1 LPNIGVHSDWE
12 TAVAVSPPVTPDVE
26 SVEKVIFEEKK
37 EKAENYNLYIK
48 NELQK
53 ESFCENDDLGTYSTD
68 SLADRSIMQGESCE
82 KNL

>member
-1 LPNIGVHSDWE
+1 MQL
-12 TAVAVSPPVTPDVE
+12 TAAAVTPSAEHAARRPAGETGAAAADADVE

-37 EKAENYNLYIK
+37 EKAGNYNLYIK

-68 SLADRSIMQGESCE
+68 SLYM
-82 KNL
+82 L

>member
-1 LPNIGVHSDWE
+1 M
-12 TAVAVSPPVTPDVE
+12 VSVE

-53 ESFCENDDLGTYSTD
+53 ESYCENDDLGTYSTD
-68 SLADRSIMQGESCE
+68 SLCLLKVVAACAWGAQYRTCSPVFRQ
-82 KNL
+82 